1 MITHQP
7 ENLAGRTPNPPNIK
21 TVWLGRMPKSAACP
35 GSRQVGVK
43 IMGFRAQVVLAASIV
58 MMAMLS
64 GRAVA
69 DLPQAYQALLSE
81 AADRQDDDTRFLET
95 ADMVS
100 VLVEGGRATVHAFI
114 LSDLPHRAGAVAD
127 WPLPAP
133 APAPTPAPA
142 TPPAE
147 TPDTATPETPHE
159 EHRDLGGAPIALSE
173 APDGS
178 GGWLAGSIRRL
189 ADDSWAGHVR
199 AGIQLERGNSELT
212 DFTFAFELDRELEH
226 GWRIDSQFEYFLSE
240 STTRTTRDNWLVELR
255 ATRELDSGIGY
266 YGGGSYERDLIGI
279 YERSAF
285 VTAGGIWHAVD
296 GPKSN
301 WVLRAGAGQRFRE
314 DRLTAETLTDWV
326 AEGGS
331 SFHYRISDSA
341 SFASETTAFAGG
353 GSRIDQRFTLTN
365 RLFGDWAVQ
374 TGLRIEHEFE
384 ERAGFDPT
392 DVRLDVSLLYA
403 FD

>member
-1 MITHQP
+1 MRIP
-7 ENLAGRTPNPPNIK
+7 IPALLASVFAVAVT
-21 TVWLGRMPKSAACP
+21 
-35 GSRQVGVK
+35 
-43 IMGFRAQVVLAASIV
+43 
-58 MMAMLS
+58 LS
-64 GRAVA
+64 GAAFA
-69 DLPQAYQALLSE
+69 DLPQPYQALLDE
-81 AADRQDDDTRFLET
+81 AADRQGDDARFLET

-100 VLVEGGRATVHAFI
+100 VLVDGGRGAVHAYI
-114 LSDLPHRAGAVAD
+114 NEHLPHRAGAVAD

-133 APAPTPAPA
+133 SPDPAPAAAPEHTPAPTPVGH
-142 TPPAE
+142 
-147 TPDTATPETPHE
+147 DG
-159 EHRDLGGAPIALSE
+159 HRSLGGAPIDLTE

-178 GGWLAGSIRRL
+178 GGWLAGSIRAL

-240 STTRTTRDNWLVELR
+240 SATRTTRDNWLVELR
-255 ATRELDSGIGY
+255 TTRELDSGLGY
-266 YGGGSYERDLIGI
+266 YAGGSYERDLIGI

-285 VTAGGIWHAVD
+285 LTGGGIWHAVENE
-296 GPKSN
+296 KAN
-301 WVLRAGAGQRFRE
+301 WVLRAGVGQRFRE
-314 DRLTAETLTDWV
+314 DGLTGETLTDWV
-326 AEGGS
+326 GEAGS
-331 SFHYRISDSA
+331 SFHYQISGTA
-341 SFASETTAFAGG
+341 SLGSETTAFVGG

-384 ERAGFDPT
+384 DRAGFDPT
-392 DVRLDVSLLYA
+392 DVRLDVSLLWA